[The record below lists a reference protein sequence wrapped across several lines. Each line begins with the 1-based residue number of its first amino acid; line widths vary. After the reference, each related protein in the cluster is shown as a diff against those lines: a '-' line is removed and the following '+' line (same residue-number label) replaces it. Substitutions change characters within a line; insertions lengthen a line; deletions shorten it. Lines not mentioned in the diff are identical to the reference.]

1 MNYYYWICVDDLGF
15 GPLTIELLRSEK
27 QFVKLTKKQ
36 LKDVDMMRKR
46 QTKDRSTLQRQH
58 CIVFDKAVAIQDRE
72 KIHQSKIVERADKSK
87 G

>member
-1 MNYYYWICVDDLGF
+1 MNYYYCVCVDDLGF
-15 GPLTIELLRSEK
+15 DPLTIELLRSEK

-46 QTKDRSTLQRQH
+46 HTKDRSTLQRQH